1 MDSSGD
7 GAILDFDLGELGALA
22 TTAAVQ
28 ADELPTPSQA
38 ESEADAAIAAFDLR
52 VASSGKPA
60 VICMFRIGFGPLAS
74 ETVKTVVRTR
84 TLQKLERAA
93 REGDICL
100 RWDNNDIL
108 LGMSGCNVEGARN
121 SIALMMK
128 LFSVEMVHGPQDDM
142 KMSAGIAPYAGDV
155 RATQR
160 TAQLA
165 CDLASFQENGYIEVV
180 EF

>member
-22 TTAAVQ
+22 STASDK
-28 ADELPTPSQA
+28 ADERMAPTRA
-38 ESEADAAIAAFDLR
+38 ESGFEDALDAFDRR
-52 VASSGKPA
+52 VAASGKPA
-60 VICMFRIGFGPLAS
+60 VVCMFRISFGPEAS

-84 TLQKLERAA
+84 SLQKLERAA
-93 REGDICL
+93 RDGDLCL

-108 LGMSGCNVEGARN
+108 LGMTGCNVESARN

-128 LFSVEMVHGPQDDM
+128 LFSVEMVHGPNDAL
-142 KMSAGIAPYAGDV
+142 KMSAGIAPYDRDA
-155 RATQR
+155 RAAQR